1 MSSSD
6 APPPGIADWRE
17 VARRAAFASHRLVGW
32 IYWDPDAIA
41 RYAALGV
48 PNGMGYY
55 VASRAA
61 PLLPAGAGAVSA
73 AFYSIN
79 PDLVRFAVEL
89 SAAHTDWRSVFE
101 ARNAAVSR
109 GLAEWVPGIRGELAA
124 LAPSLW
130 EAADSLPDSG
140 RVLFAAHR
148 DAPRPDDQVLSA
160 WLAVNC
166 LREWRG
172 DTHFAILLAEGI
184 DRVQAGILHDAHLN
198 YGGWIPQSRGA
209 DQATI
214 AVAMAGLEARGLAR
228 DGEVTDAGREFRE
241 SVETRTNE
249 LCEVQ
254 WRAVGAGATARFLA
268 AVEPVGEVLLR
279 RIDETAGPN
288 WMPAAR
294 ERRP

>member
-1 MSSSD
+1 MSSSI
-6 APPPGIADWRE
+6 APPAGCSDWSE
-17 VARRAAFASHRLVGW
+17 ATRRAAFASHRLIGW

-48 PNGMGYY
+48 PNGTGYY

-61 PLLPAGAGAVSA
+61 PLLPAGPGAVSA
-73 AFYSIN
+73 AFYSIH
-79 PDLVRFAVEL
+79 PGLVRFAVEL
-89 SAAHTDWRSVFE
+89 ASAHTDWLSVFE

-109 GLAEWVPGIRGELAA
+109 GLAEWAPGVCGTLADLGPA
-124 LAPSLW
+124 LWS
-130 EAADSLPDSG
+130 AADSLPDSG

-148 DAPRPDDQVLSA
+148 DAPRPDDAVVSA

-209 DQATI
+209 DPDAI
-214 AVAMAGLEARGLAR
+214 AAAMAGLEARGLAR
-228 DGEVTDAGREFRE
+228 DGSVTDAGREFRR
-241 SVETRTNE
+241 SVEARTDA
-249 LCEVQ
+249 LCEAQ
-254 WRAVGAGATARFLA
+254 WRAVGTEATGRFLA

-279 RIDETAGPN
+279 RIDRTAGPN

-294 ERRP
+294 EPRP

>member
-1 MSSSD
+1 MSWSD
-6 APPPGIADWRE
+6 APPPGSSDWSQ
-17 VARRAAFASHRLVGW
+17 ATRRAAFASHRLIGW

-89 SAAHTDWRSVFE
+89 SAAHTDWRAVFE

-109 GLAEWVPGIRGELAA
+109 GLTEWVPGVCETLAELG
-124 LAPSLW
+124 PTLW
-130 EAADSLPDSG
+130 AAADSLPDSG

-148 DAPRPDDQVLSA
+148 DAPRPDDAVVSA

-209 DQATI
+209 DQDTI
-214 AVAMAGLEARGLAR
+214 AVAMADLEARGLAR